1 MGWNEV
7 YRIRVFGDPVETPR
21 PRHRIVAKTEFRE
34 WCDEPGQSLVKLHD
48 VLKMLWVQTYV
59 PNKAD
64 AWKRTV
70 RYHTLPWMKDQP
82 QIEGPVRVDIEFILP
97 RPQSHFGTGRNIAKI
112 KTSSPMLH
120 HVAPDKDN
128 YEKAVLDALSATP
141 TVTRNKLSP
150 KHRDDPVYDFP
161 GIWRN
166 DGQVC
171 SGLVEKRYHRHM
183 EEPGAIIVVSRWVEQ
198 TELERASA

>member
-1 MGWNEV
+1 MSWEEV
-7 YRIRVFGDPVETPR
+7 YHVRVFGEPVETPR
-21 PRHRIVAKTEFRE
+21 PRHRIVAQPEFRE
-34 WCDEPGQSLVKLHD
+34 WCDNPGQSLVKLND
-48 VLKMLWVQTYV
+48 VLKMLFVQTYV

-70 RYHTLPWMKDQP
+70 RYHFLPWMEEQQP
-82 QIEGPVRVDIEFILP
+82 IEGPVRVDIEFILP
-97 RPQSHFGTGRNIAKI
+97 RPKSHFGTGRNAATI
-112 KTSSPMLH
+112 KPSSPTRH

-128 YEKAVLDALSATP
+128 FEKAVLDALSATP
-141 TVTRNKLSP
+141 TVTRKKLPP
-150 KHRDDPVYDFP
+150 KHANDPVYNFT

-183 EEPGAIIVVSRWVEQ
+183 EEPGAIIAVSRWVEQ
-198 TELERASA
+198 HEIADCS